1 MSVVP
6 QLKLTPEEFLA
17 GERVA
22 ETKHEYLD
30 GEVYAMAGAS
40 APHNLIVGNV
50 IREVGNLLKGHRCR
64 VYPSDMRLQVSETGL
79 FTYPDVM
86 VVCDQPV
93 FLDGKSDTLLNP
105 KVIFEVLSP
114 STEANDRGWKWAH
127 YRQLESLVEYL
138 LIAQD
143 EYRIE
148 QFVRKPEGRWL
159 FRDYRDLAESLQLP
173 SLNCEVAL
181 ADLYYMVELG
191 HEGPPAISPT

>member
-22 ETKHEYLD
+22 ETKHEYVG

-40 APHNLIVGNV
+40 EPHNLIVGNV
-50 IREVGNLLKGHRCR
+50 IGELQPRLKGHRCR

-86 VVCDQPV
+86 VVCDRPV
-93 FLDGKSDTLLNP
+93 FLDDRSDTLLNP

-127 YRQLESLVEYL
+127 YRQLDSLVEYL

-143 EYRIE
+143 VYRIE
-148 QFVRKPEGRWL
+148 QFIRQPEGRWL
-159 FRDYRDLAESLQLP
+159 FRDYRGLAESLQLP
-173 SLNCEVAL
+173 SLECEVAM
-181 ADLYYMVELG
+181 ADLYYMVELVN
-191 HEGPPAISPT
+191 EGPAAITAT